1 MKRNESH
8 EDTTTMTL
16 QLYPQKHNHAVN
28 LSEEDSPISVPV
40 YDENTDINNH
50 FGDIDMSSVV
60 SVMI

>member
-1 MKRNESH
+1 
-8 EDTTTMTL
+8 MTL

-50 FGDIDMSSVV
+50 FGDIDLSSVV